1 MIPVKRVAVF
11 DDDDDLLI
19 IFRFFFEE
27 KGWEVHTYKTSDDAV
42 NKVKSILPDII
53 LMDNWIPST
62 GGLFATQMLKQDEQ
76 LKDIPVIYI
85 SANNDVK
92 DIAERAGADT
102 YIAKP
107 FDFVHL
113 QNVVDSFLL
122 KQK

>member
-1 MIPVKRVAVF
+1 MVAVKRVAVF

-27 KGWEVHTYKTSDDAV
+27 KGWEVHTYKTSDDVIEKVRAV
-42 NKVKSILPDII
+42 LPHVI

-62 GGLFATQMLKQDEQ
+62 GGFFATQALKSDHE
-76 LKDIPVIYI
+76 LKKIPVIYI

-102 YIAKP
+102 YVAKP
-107 FDFVHL
+107 FDFAHL
-113 QNVVDSFLL
+113 QSVVDSFF
-122 KQK
+122 